1 MKILHINT
9 SDTAGGAAIAA
20 MRLHK
25 AMLAAGIDSTFF
37 CLNRTINDDE
47 RILTVDKKTK
57 MKTRTVD
64 LAQQMLFRK
73 AVLSDARG
81 LFSNMKL
88 GYKLSKFVNL
98 DDYDVIYIHWVNGG
112 FLSLKGLEEIC
123 KTGKKIFWF
132 MHDMFPITGGCHHS
146 FDCKRYTQNCG
157 ECPYMKHSCKS
168 DFSYKQLKLKHKT
181 LEKYPNLSFISPSK
195 WLYECTKSSSLAK
208 GHNVYHIPNLLDP
221 AVFRP
226 LEKDFC
232 REVLNLPKDK
242 KIILFGADSALTNPY
257 KGFEYLVKAMGKFKT
272 DSHIKADELLL
283 VIFGSSYN
291 KTIDDLLPFETRF
304 MGALHDGIAISLLY
318 NSASVFCIPSVA
330 ENFANTI
337 LEAINCHTPVVGFNV
352 GGIPDIVGTDTGYLA
367 EYKNADDFAKGI
379 SYVLDNENTF
389 TFKKLEEIKVEDL
402 LKKHEKL
409 FTGLEVKDVW
419 GGYISIALSQKSL
432 RICANIQARRLLGLR
447 PDRRYLLFGAD
458 SALTNPY
465 KGFEYLVKALNLLK
479 QKEQYNDIELI
490 VFGSSKNE
498 SIEQKLPY
506 PCHFFGYLHDVY
518 ALNLLYNAADVF
530 CMPSLAEAFGQTA
543 LESVFCGT
551 SVVAFDVGGLPDFVL
566 EKTGYLAKY
575 EDVEDFACGVE
586 LCLQLDRIDNELVI
600 GACSSAKIIKQHE
613 AVWKSL

>member
-37 CLNRTINDDE
+37 CLNRTINDDG

-57 MKTRTVD
+57 LKSRTFDIAKRIFFTKTT
-64 LAQQMLFRK
+64 
-73 AVLSDARG
+73 LSSQKG
-81 LFSNMKL
+81 LFSDMKH
-88 GYKLSKFVNL
+88 GYKLGKFVKLN
-98 DDYDVIYIHWVNGG
+98 DYDVIYIHWVNGG
-112 FLSLKGLEEIC
+112 FLSLKGMKEIC

-146 FDCKRYTQNCG
+146 FECNRYTQNCG
-157 ECPYMKHSCKS
+157 ECTYMKHPCKS
-168 DFSYKQLKLKHKT
+168 DFSYKQLKLKHKI
-181 LEKYPNLSFISPSK
+181 LDKYPNLSFVSPSK
-195 WLYECTKSSSLAK
+195 WLYECAKSSSIAK

-221 AVFRP
+221 NVFRP
-226 LEKDFC
+226 LDKDFC

-409 FTGLEVKDVW
+409 FTGLEVKDSE
-419 GGYISIALSQKSL
+419 GG
-432 RICANIQARRLLGLR
+432 
-447 PDRRYLLFGAD
+447 
-458 SALTNPY
+458 
-465 KGFEYLVKALNLLK
+465 V
-479 QKEQYNDIELI
+479 
-490 VFGSSKNE
+490 
-498 SIEQKLPY
+498 
-506 PCHFFGYLHDVY
+506 H
-518 ALNLLYNAADVF
+518 
-530 CMPSLAEAFGQTA
+530 
-543 LESVFCGT
+543 
-551 SVVAFDVGGLPDFVL
+551 
-566 EKTGYLAKY
+566 
-575 EDVEDFACGVE
+575 
-586 LCLQLDRIDNELVI
+586 
-600 GACSSAKIIKQHE
+600 
-613 AVWKSL
+613 